1 MRFSLVSSPYFGT
14 GVQESIAVMGLL
26 PLDLTLAASLATRP
40 KAAVSGTV
48 GFSHAGT
55 AECPKPLP
63 GCQRCQDFMGCEVK
77 MYLERVAEDPHDI
90 LGACLPV
97 LPSQLLQRAAA
108 GEGAAGMEDDFWASP
123 NEVGSAANLPCR
135 KGPKGQWHGVCD
147 LWTELE
153 FASQRLCSNCR
164 PRQETLRADANDEA
178 ASAERLRRQLEMSEA
193 SVKAEAANMTQK
205 TAQEALQLRARGANL
220 EAELAR
226 AQKVADQMQQDLAA
240 EAGLVAQLR
249 SQLSMAEAL
258 SEDPSAASAISAAL
272 GASRRDR
279 DAEEMTPSNW
289 KLVRQLEAERQ
300 KVAALQKD
308 LQQAQALNLT
318 LAPAS
323 EIRELAGDREAMAER
338 AEEALRAE
346 LAATVEE
353 LQAVKSSV
361 ERREPTADDAEEQFQ
376 PPAGGQKR
384 PDTRASFAAAKADDP
399 EGLTSLLASQES
411 LAVALLQPNDEGH
424 SLLQVALEAGS
435 YKAAEKLLEEGQK
448 LFERHEFEQKLREE
462 LFEQQRRQFLH
473 GTGRQNAL
481 SMLCSR
487 EDATREVFALLMEA
501 QADPYQPNAEGV
513 TPFLQCARAGNCAF
527 MMLLLKGTRGAVLL
541 DMDRSCRTA
550 LHHAAQAGHKD
561 AVQLLLKAEARVE
574 AIDCSG
580 RMAAALANEAGHDEI
595 FAMIAEEMSDQA
607 LEAVFADAAPE
618 SHCSETGGREAPE
631 PRETAPPA
639 EEDWDVPLDDPGMM
653 DIPDEEHLQARL
665 HPSGRY
671 DVNRHLNANEVLH
684 GPGHRLQ
691 SL

>member
-1 MRFSLVSSPYFGT
+1 MAKSEGDRLVAQAHLDDHSSELSSMRRAVEDGDQLRRQNSELKV
-14 GVQESIAVMGLL
+14 ELAIAKRM
-26 PLDLTLAASLATRP
+26 
-40 KAAVSGTV
+40 
-48 GFSHAGT
+48 
-55 AECPKPLP
+55 
-63 GCQRCQDFMGCEVK
+63 
-77 MYLERVAEDPHDI
+77 
-90 LGACLPV
+90 
-97 LPSQLLQRAAA
+97 
-108 GEGAAGMEDDFWASP
+108 
-123 NEVGSAANLPCR
+123 
-135 KGPKGQWHGVCD
+135 
-147 LWTELE
+147 
-153 FASQRLCSNCR
+153 
-164 PRQETLRADANDEA
+164 QETLRADANDES
-178 ASAERLRRQLEMSEA
+178 ASVERLRRQLEMSEA

-205 TAQEALQLRARGANL
+205 TAQEALQLRACGANL

-279 DAEEMTPSNW
+279 DAEE
-289 KLVRQLEAERQ
+289 LARQLEAERQ

-318 LAPAS
+318 LTPAS
-323 EIRELAGDREAMAER
+323 EDRKLAGEREATAER

-346 LAATVEE
+346 LAAAVEE
-353 LQAVKSSV
+353 LQAVKSSAQQ
-361 ERREPTADDAEEQFQ
+361 RDPAACNAKEQLQ

-384 PDTRASFAAAKADDP
+384 PDTRASFAAATADDP
-399 EGLTSLLASQES
+399 EGLAALLASQES
-411 LAVALLQPNDEGH
+411 LAVALLQLNDEGC

-448 LFERHEFEQKLREE
+448 LFERHEFDQKLREE

-481 SMLCSR
+481 SMLCGR

-513 TPFLQCARAGNCAF
+513 TPFLQCARAGNCTF

-618 SHCSETGGREAPE
+618 SHCSETVGREAPE

-653 DIPDEEHLQARL
+653 DIPDEEHLQTRL